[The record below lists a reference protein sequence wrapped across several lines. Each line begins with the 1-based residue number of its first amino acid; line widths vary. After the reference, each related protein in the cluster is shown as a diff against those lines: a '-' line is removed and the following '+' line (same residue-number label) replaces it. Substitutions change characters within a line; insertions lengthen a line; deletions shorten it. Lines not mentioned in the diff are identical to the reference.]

1 MRTHSL
7 LRGAVAAVLP
17 AVLLTGCAVSITGFA
32 SPGADVPTDVS
43 VEEQPIAGAVPGNP
57 VDDAARDAFA
67 DLAVYWEQTFP
78 ETFGAPWVPLAGTL
92 NSVDPG
98 NADPADYPEG
108 LTCGLGV
115 QEVAE
120 NAYYC
125 GEPDF
130 PNSDG
135 ITYDRAFMG
144 ELAEDY
150 GQYLPSMVMAHEY
163 GQAVQARFRGSPQ
176 ASINAET
183 QADCFA
189 GSFSRWV
196 IDGNATHTSL
206 RSPELDRALQGFL
219 LIRDPVGTD
228 PREQGAHGSFFD
240 RVSGFQEGYDGGA
253 EACRDAFGDGER
265 VFTQASFSDED
276 LAQQDPGN
284 LQYAQTV
291 DFSTESLDFFWT
303 AAFDDVFGVNFAAPT
318 ATAFDGRA
326 PDCGELGED
335 DLDLGWCADDQT
347 VYYDETDLTLPAHDL
362 GDFAVATAIS
372 LPYAQAARDQ
382 LGLSGDGDE
391 AARSTVC
398 LSGWYAAQLFNGQQ
412 APDRI
417 LSAGDLDEA
426 ISFLL
431 AYGRDASVLPDI
443 KLSGFELVDTY
454 RTGFFQGAVACDVG
468 L

>member
-7 LRGAVAAVLP
+7 RRGAVAAVLP
-17 AVLLTGCAVSITGFA
+17 AVLLSGCAVSISGFP

-67 DLAVYWEQTFP
+67 DLAEFWEQTFP
-78 ETFGAPWVPLAGTL
+78 ETFGGPWVPLAGTL

-98 NADPADYPEG
+98 DADPADYPEG

-115 QEVAE
+115 QEVAQ

-144 ELAEDY
+144 ELAADY

-163 GQAVQARFRGSPQ
+163 GHAVQARYRGSPQ

-196 IDGNATHTSL
+196 IDGNATHTAL
-206 RSPELDRALQGFL
+206 RAPELDRALQGFL

-253 EACRDAFGDGER
+253 EACRDAFGDGQR
-265 VFTQASFSDED
+265 VFTQASFSDLE

-284 LQYAQTV
+284 AAYPNTV
-291 DFSTESLDFFWT
+291 DFTVTSLEEVWSGAFT
-303 AAFDDVFGVNFAAPT
+303 ALFGETFTAP
-318 ATAFDGRA
+318 AVVPFDGSP
-326 PDCGELGED
+326 PDCGDLDAD
-335 DLDLGWCADDQT
+335 DLDLGYCPDDQT
-347 VYYDETDLTLPAHDL
+347 VYFDETDLTVPAYEL

-372 LPYAQAARDQ
+372 LPYADAAREQ
-382 LGLSGDGDE
+382 LGLTGNDDE
-391 AARSTVC
+391 ATRSTVC
-398 LSGWYAAQLFNGQQ
+398 LSGWYAAQIYNGEVT
-412 APDRI
+412 D
-417 LSAGDLDEA
+417 LSLSPGDLDEA

-431 AYGRDASVLPDI
+431 AYGRDPSVLPDTE
-443 KLSGFELVDTY
+443 LSGFELVDSY
-454 RTGFFQGAVACDVG
+454 RSGFFPGAVACDVG